1 MQAIREYWLANKHP
15 PSLRD
20 IVEMTGRKKTAIFFH
35 IKKLRKDG
43 ELLPSEKWQNR
54 ALTPSDIQI
63 SFGGT
68 DNDVYHG

>member
-1 MQAIREYWLANKHP
+1 
-15 PSLRD
+15 
-20 IVEMTGRKKTAIFFH
+20 MTGRKKTAIFFH